1 MEGAGMSD
9 TDIIRE
15 ALDYIPA
22 NDRDLWVK
30 MAMSVKSELGE
41 AGFELWDAWSRQDDG
56 YNPADAKSVWKS
68 AKANGK
74 ITAGTLFWYAKDSGW
89 GGQAPKRQLTDEQRA
104 SRAAEIRRQKEETER
119 LYKLASLRALRI
131 YENAQDAPA
140 SSAYF
145 RRKGISPPQ
154 GVKHIDGLTSRAFGF
169 DPDKSEWTIHGL
181 LVPIID
187 RTGTIISLQLIPD
200 APDGRKLFMPGG
212 KTGGGFHVLGQ
223 VSGAATVLI
232 AEGLATGQSL
242 RQATGVV
249 VVVAFSASN
258 LPSVARTVRSV
269 AAAATII
276 ICGDDDAAGR
286 KYAAIAAKEANAR
299 VIFPG
304 QGVNDFNDLHQAHGI
319 DAVRTAVLGE
329 DVAAVEDNEDWRA
342 ELIIK
347 HKDDGTQAIPCRV
360 HNLILI
366 LTYAAGFAGRVRF
379 NEFSCQPSIDGVDID
394 DVGPVVIKAE
404 IEKQWVAEKVPTGD
418 VLDALSVVASRNT
431 YHPVREYLRGLVW
444 DGVERIPHFFAHYCG
459 CPRDAYHI
467 GVALSLFISAVAR
480 IFKPGCKVDTM
491 VILESAQG
499 MGKSKLW
506 IALFGVNWC
515 AELTA
520 SLSDKDFY
528 SGLRGVWCMDFA
540 ELDAFSRSETTQIK
554 RILTSQSDNY
564 RQHYGRANKTFPRQ
578 CIFVGGTNRD
588 DWHTDATGARR
599 FLPVTVLEKI
609 DVDAVA
615 GVRDQLWAEAV
626 VRFNRGETWWDI
638 PDAESRQDQS
648 YSRDPWEWPIQYHL
662 ESVYQS
668 AARNEY
674 GAVLRTTVERIL
686 RDVLELD
693 YGRQTRREE
702 MRVAAILKRA
712 GWVRN
717 KKGKSWGYVPSTAW
731 LEDRMNE

>member
-1 MEGAGMSD
+1 MVEGAGMSD

-41 AGFELWDAWSRQDDG
+41 AGFELWDAWSRKDDG

-366 LTYAAGFAGRVRF
+366 LQYAPEFRGRIRY
-379 NEFSCQPSIDGVDID
+379 NEFSQTPEADGKEID
-394 DVGPVVIKAE
+394 DGALARIKAQLE
-404 IEKQWVAEKVPTGD
+404 RNWITEKVQTGELMEAVNGIRD
-418 VLDALSVVASRNT
+418 RCS
-431 YHPVREYLRGLVW
+431 YHPVRDYLDSLSW
-444 DGVERIPHFFAHYCG
+444 DGIERIDDFFSDHLG
-459 CPRDAYHI
+459 TPKDPYHI
-467 GVALSLFISAVAR
+467 GVSRAFFVSASAR
-480 IFKPGCKVDTM
+480 IYEPGFKVDLM
-491 VILESAQG
+491 AIVEGLQG
-499 MGKSKLW
+499 IGKSSMWETLGGEWYADITDDINSKDFQAGLQGVW
-506 IALFGVNWC
+506 IADLGELDQFSR
-515 AELTA
+515 AESSRIKSIITIRKDRLRRPYA
-520 SLSDKDFY
+520 RFHESLS
-528 SGLRGVWCMDFA
+528 
-540 ELDAFSRSETTQIK
+540 
-554 RILTSQSDNY
+554 
-564 RQHYGRANKTFPRQ
+564 RQAVL
-578 CIFVGGTNRD
+578 VGGSNRS
-588 DWHTDATGARR
+588 DWINDPTGGRR
-599 FLPVTVLEKI
+599 FLPVSVRVDKI
-609 DVDAVA
+609 DIKAIA
-615 GVRDQLWAEAV
+615 NARDQLWAEAV
-626 VRFNRGETWWDI
+626 HRYKSGDKGWWDVPDAQEHQQARFNE
-638 PDAESRQDQS
+638 
-648 YSRDPWEWPIQYHL
+648 DPWQQPIEHWLITQFGPL
-662 ESVYQS
+662 TASD
-668 AARNEY
+668 
-674 GAVLRTTVERIL
+674 IL
-686 RDVLELD
+686 SDCIKIEV
-693 YGRQTRREE
+693 GRQTRSDWT
-702 MRVAAILKRA
+702 RVGMVMLRIHGWERKNVWLPDVRKQKWAYLRTGAA
-712 GWVRN
+712 
-717 KKGKSWGYVPSTAW
+717 
-731 LEDRMNE
+731 